1 MSKYK
6 VQERK
11 RNQTLLIVEGN
22 HEKNELFWLIFK
34 CFPEVDIDLNNVWI
48 YGTNIYMLYEDIVNM
63 YGHDWVEEEID
74 VDLPFVISKKKTP
87 DNVRYK
93 NDFTKILLVFDYERH
108 DTNFS
113 EEKIT
118 QMQRKFFDVTDM
130 GQLYINYPMIESY
143 QHLVSIPD
151 LNYEGRKVPVSL
163 QPGSKYKELVRKES
177 IIQKIV
183 EFPHRLDDLLKK
195 HYGIDDKE
203 IRQKCCDS
211 VLTLTDRDCI
221 EESLE
226 KILQNIIPYDKAKT
240 LKFQLKDWINKAEY
254 ANTKKTYWQY
264 MRNLFVEI
272 IYHNICK
279 ANLIL
284 RNTYNIQPEQYKEC
298 FEGIDLVTILEKQ
311 NASSSSIDS
320 GYIWVL
326 NTCIFVVADY
336 NFALLQKENNL

>member
-6 VQERK
+6 VQETK

-22 HEKNELFWLIFK
+22 HEKNELFWLVFK
-34 CFPEVDIDLNNVWI
+34 CFPEVNIDLNNVLI
-48 YGTNIYMLYEDIVNM
+48 YGTNIYMLYEDIVKM
-63 YGHDWVEEEID
+63 YGDDWDEEEID

-93 NDFTKILLVFDYERH
+93 SDFTKILLVFDYERH

-113 EEKIT
+113 ERKIM
-118 QMQRKFFDVTDM
+118 QMQRKFSDVTDM

-211 VLTLTDRDCI
+211 VLTLTDSDCI

-226 KILQNIIPYDKAKT
+226 KILYHMTK
-240 LKFQLKDWINKAEY
+240 LK
-254 ANTKKTYWQY
+254 
-264 MRNLFVEI
+264 
-272 IYHNICK
+272 H
-279 ANLIL
+279 
-284 RNTYNIQPEQYKEC
+284 
-298 FEGIDLVTILEKQ
+298 
-311 NASSSSIDS
+311 
-320 GYIWVL
+320 
-326 NTCIFVVADY
+326 
-336 NFALLQKENNL
+336 

>member
-1 MSKYK
+1 M
-6 VQERK
+6 
-11 RNQTLLIVEGN
+11 
-22 HEKNELFWLIFK
+22 
-34 CFPEVDIDLNNVWI
+34 
-48 YGTNIYMLYEDIVNM
+48 
-63 YGHDWVEEEID
+63 
-74 VDLPFVISKKKTP
+74 
-87 DNVRYK
+87 
-93 NDFTKILLVFDYERH
+93 LVFDYERH

-113 EEKIT
+113 ERKIT
-118 QMQRKFFDVTDM
+118 QMQRKFSDVTDM

-195 HYGIDDKE
+195 HYGIGDKE
-203 IRQKCCDS
+203 IRQRCCDS
-211 VLTLTDRDCI
+211 VLALTDRDCI

-226 KILQNIIPYDKAKT
+226 KILQNFIPYDKAKT
-240 LKFQLKDWINKAEY
+240 LKFQLMDWINKAEY

-298 FEGIDLVTILEKQ
+298 FESIDLVTILEKQ